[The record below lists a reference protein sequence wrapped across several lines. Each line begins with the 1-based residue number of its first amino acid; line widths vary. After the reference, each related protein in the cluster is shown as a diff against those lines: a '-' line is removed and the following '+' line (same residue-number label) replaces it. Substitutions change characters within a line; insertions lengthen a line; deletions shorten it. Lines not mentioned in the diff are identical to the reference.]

1 MRKRNI
7 AEQQGIPEK
16 ERRNLEEIG
25 IDKEKWYR
33 LWYDLYHNSIASVN
47 PAHPSIIKHYCNIPQ
62 KYIAK
67 FTNEAYVRAQR
78 KNKK

>member
-25 IDKEKWYR
+25 IDEEKWYR

-47 PAHPSIIKHYCNIPQ
+47 PAHPSIIKH
-62 KYIAK
+62 IAIYRRN
-67 FTNEAYVRAQR
+67 TLPNSQMRR
-78 KNKK
+78 M